1 MLLVSYNIQYGK
13 GKDGRFDLARICAA
27 LDGADIIA
35 LQEVERHWPR
45 SGMADQPAEIARL
58 LGHRHHWV
66 YGPGFDVAADDAAP
80 GNRRRQFG
88 NMLLSRWP
96 ILSSRHHML
105 PKMGLTRQFSLQRSA
120 IEAVVEPPG
129 LPALRVYSLHLSH
142 VGDGDRAPQVERLLQ
157 IHRDA
162 PLEGGAWCGGHAET
176 VRLVERVAVL
186 ILLAVLLLGIV
197 RVLEPFAMAIAF
209 GAFIAIGTWP
219 ARDALVRAGLRPGYA
234 ATMLLVVLVL
244 AVVMPLLSMYTM
256 PSPLASVSA
265 HNWLLMAALVAAPM
279 APTRRPKDSSLRP
292 MFSARAPKSSSLRR

>member
-96 ILSSRHHML
+96 IVSSRHHML

-162 PLEGGAWCGGHAET
+162 PLEGGAWCGRHAET
-176 VRLVERVAVL
+176 AWTLGQAAPPMPAAAVYMGDFN
-186 ILLAVLLLGIV
+186 LA
-197 RVLEPFAMAIAF
+197 P
-209 GAFIAIGTWP
+209 
-219 ARDALVRAGLRPGYA
+219 D
-234 ATMLLVVLVL
+234 
-244 AVVMPLLSMYTM
+244 
-256 PSPLASVSA
+256 SPLYTRLTGPWSPDFGRMSHVGGLVDAF
-265 HNWLLMAALVAAPM
+265 VAAGGAEQDPTNWTCDSCEPPQPRRRIDHCFVSTEL
-279 APTRRPKDSSLRP
+279 APQVRRAWIDQEALGSDHQPLWVEVDPTGS
-292 MFSARAPKSSSLRR
+292 

>member
-96 ILSSRHHML
+96 IVSSRHHML

-162 PLEGGAWCGGHAET
+162 PLEGGAWCGRHAEAAWT
-176 VRLVERVAVL
+176 
-186 ILLAVLLLGIV
+186 LGQAA
-197 RVLEPFAMAIAF
+197 PPM
-209 GAFIAIGTWP
+209 P
-219 ARDALVRAGLRPGYA
+219 AA
-234 ATMLLVVLVL
+234 AAYMGDFNI
-244 AVVMPLLSMYTM
+244 MPD
-256 PSPLASVSA
+256 SPLYTRLTGPFSA
-265 HNWLLMAALVAAPM
+265 DQGRMSHAGGLVDAFVAAGGTENDPLDW
-279 APTRRPKDSSLRP
+279 TCDSGETDP
-292 MFSARAPKSSSLRR
+292 ALRRLDYCFVSTELAPRVRRAWIDHAAQGSDHQPIWTELA